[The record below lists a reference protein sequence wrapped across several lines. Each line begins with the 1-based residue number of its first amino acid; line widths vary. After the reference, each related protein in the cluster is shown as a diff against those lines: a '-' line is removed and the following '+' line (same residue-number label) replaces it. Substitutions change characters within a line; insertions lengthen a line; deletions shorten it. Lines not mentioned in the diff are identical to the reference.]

1 MSGAERI
8 NNYQRPVNL
17 LQIAE
22 RRGPNEAKTDSATGE
37 KKASFK
43 EMFSREVAADRQV
56 VFSKHASERLF
67 SRGITL
73 STEQLNRLADAVDKA
88 NAKGSRETLV
98 LTDEAAL
105 VVSVKNRTVIT
116 AFDRENLRDGVVTA
130 IDSAVII

>member
-22 RRGPNEAKTDSATGE
+22 RRDSTEAKADATGT
-37 KKASFK
+37 KGTSFK

-56 VFSKHASERLF
+56 AFSKHASERLF

-116 AFDRENLRDGVVTA
+116 AFDRDNLRDGVVTA